1 MRNIPAPDTGLAHRL
16 FRQIHDDS
24 FDGAGVTREAYGPG
38 ERRAHALVRR
48 EAEALGLE
56 SATDHAGNLYLTLP
70 GRDRTAPRLVIGS
83 HLDSVPHGG
92 DYDGV
97 AGVLAG
103 LATVAGLRGAG
114 FVPDRDIVV
123 LVTRAEE
130 AGAWFAFSFPG
141 SRAAL
146 GTLPPEALAVRRQD
160 SGRTLEDHMREE
172 GFDPDA
178 CRAGMR
184 ALSPET
190 VEAFLEV
197 HIEQGPVLD
206 GLGVPVGIV
215 SGIPGSR
222 RYRAARVFGEYNHSG
237 ATPRRYRRDAA
248 MAAAELAY
256 RLDAKWAAME
266 AEGHALVCTFCV
278 LATTGEA
285 AFTKI
290 AGEAQFQLDMR
301 SVDSASLDVLH
312 AELERLVVE
321 ISESRGVRFELG
333 PQTGSTACLMDGAV
347 RAGLTRAAEEAG
359 VSTHA
364 MASGAGHDAAAFG
377 QAGVPSAMLFIRNQN
392 GSHNPHE
399 AMRLPDF
406 DQACEIVMRWAVA

>member
-24 FDGAGVTREAYGPG
+24 FDGVGVTREAYGPG
-38 ERRAHALVRR
+38 ERRAHTLVRR

-70 GRDRTAPRLVIGS
+70 GRDRAAKRLVIGS
-83 HLDSVPHGG
+83 HLDSVPQGG
-92 DYDGV
+92 DYDGT

-103 LATVAGLRGAG
+103 LATVAGLRRAG

-123 LVTRAEE
+123 MVTRAEE

-178 CRAGMR
+178 CRAGVQV
-184 ALSPET
+184 LSPKT
-190 VEAFLEV
+190 VAAFLEV

-206 GLGVPVGIV
+206 ALAVPVGLV

-278 LATTGEA
+278 LATADQA

-301 SVDSASLDVLH
+301 SVDPAALDVLH
-312 AELERLVVE
+312 AELERLVTE
-321 ISESRGVRFELG
+321 ISASRGVRFDLG
-333 PQTGSTACLMDGAV
+333 PQTGSTACPMDAALK
-347 RAGLTRAAEEAG
+347 AGLARAAEEAG
-359 VSTHA
+359 IPYHV
-364 MASGAGHDAAAFG
+364 MASGGGHDAAAFG
-377 QAGVPSAMLFIRNQN
+377 QAGVPSAMLFVRNQH
-392 GSHNPHE
+392 GSHNPEE
-399 AMRLPDF
+399 AMQLADF
-406 DQACEIVMRWAVA
+406 DQACEVVMRWAVA